1 MLQKVEG
8 IIIRTTNYSETN
20 KILTIYS
27 REQGKIALMAR
38 GARKPK
44 SRFASS
50 SQLFIHGSFVYH
62 KSTGIGTL
70 NQADILESFR
80 EIRSDLML
88 TAYAAYMVELLD
100 KLTEDQEGN
109 PYLFELLFH
118 LLHHLDEGEDGEILL
133 RIFETK
139 MLSFSGSTPTF
150 HQCSRCGSP
159 ELPFMLS
166 LKFGGA
172 LCGRCLI
179 EDPYHLKASPT
190 VMKLLRLFQQLNPTR
205 IGHISVKEKT
215 KKDLKEVLE
224 IYYQEFVGVY
234 LKSKRFLDQ
243 MERFTDENID
253 R

>member
-1 MLQKVEG
+1 MLDKIEG

-27 REQGKIALMAR
+27 RENGKIALMAR
-38 GARKPK
+38 GAKKPK

-50 SQLFIHGSFVYH
+50 SQLFIYGSFVYQ
-62 KSTGIGTL
+62 KSKGIGTL
-70 NQADILESFR
+70 NQADILDSFR
-80 EIRSDLML
+80 NIRSDLML

-100 KLTEDQEGN
+100 KLTEDQESN
-109 PYLFELLFH
+109 PYLFELLFQ

-133 RIFETK
+133 RILETK
-139 MLSFSGSTPTF
+139 MLTFTGSTPTL
-150 HQCSRCGSP
+150 HQCSHCGSP
-159 ELPFMLS
+159 ELPFMFS

-172 LCGRCLI
+172 LCRKCLM
-179 EDPYHLKASPT
+179 EDSYHLKVLPT

-205 IGHISVKEKT
+205 IGHITVKDET
-215 KKDLKEVLE
+215 KKQLKEVLE
-224 IYYQEFVGVY
+224 MYYQEYVGVN

-243 MERFTDENID
+243 MERLSNENID